1 MWFICKTS
9 SALKQKHNAAKY
21 AHPWY
26 WQLCNPVISFSE
38 WNVTAPPGGYIGNA
52 LLLTFRRVNSEAT
65 TFRLFLISH
74 LFCVLHFSNFSF
86 FSFCLNVCLL
96 LSREWISSLS
106 PCLLA
111 VQGLDSVP
119 LQFAQ
124 PLDHLSAG
132 GAQSHKPLSRAHSEP
147 LPQSPHA
154 LHTHLLQQQHN
165 TQLLER
171 LKQQTHLGKV
181 GIHVHL
187 SVLFEIIHDLLFATF
202 ASRLI
207 KLAACNL
214 FKHD

>member
-1 MWFICKTS
+1 MHIQGIDSC
-9 SALKQKHNAAKY
+9 
-21 AHPWY
+21 
-26 WQLCNPVISFSE
+26 
-38 WNVTAPPGGYIGNA
+38 VTLLLVLVNEMLQYHLVVTLGIA

-65 TFRLFLISH
+65 TFFLFI
-74 LFCVLHFSNFSF
+74 LFERMS
-86 FSFCLNVCLL
+86 L

-106 PCLLA
+106 PCVLA

-132 GAQSHKPLSRAHSEP
+132 GAQSHKPLSRARSEP

-207 KLAACNL
+207 KPAACNL
-214 FKHD
+214 LNMIKGTPRCVIKGGVGEAEPFLRLFY